1 MAQYFVQTDSDG
13 YITKALAAL
22 TEQDN
27 AADYQLIMI
36 ASQYDNQFAT
46 NFTKWRISELG
57 VPLAP
62 GNLPKATVEEFNQ
75 TLQGYK
81 EQLEA
86 ANQTIADQAK
96 QLSQLSEL
104 VPQVQEMVIQLTQ
117 MQGQTDTTMKQVQ
130 QMLIQLTQA
139 MGQLSAGTTTEEG
152 K

>member
-81 EQLEA
+81 EQLAA

-96 QLSQLSEL
+96 EISDALSAVDQLKALIVQATAAQAKSDATITQLQQL
-104 VPQVQEMVIQLTQ
+104 AAQLTAQ
-117 MQGQTDTTMKQVQ
+117 
-130 QMLIQLTQA
+130 IA
-139 MGQLSAGTTTEEG
+139 QLSAAKGGE
-152 K
+152 

>member
-1 MAQYFVQTDSDG
+1 MAQYFVKTDSDG

-27 AADYQLIMI
+27 VADYQLIMI

-62 GNLPKATVEEFNQ
+62 GNLPKATVDEFNQ

-86 ANQTIADQAK
+86 ANQTISDQTKKINEQQETITDQGTSIDTLTTDNTTLKKMAAGLTMQVA
-96 QLSQLSEL
+96 QL
-104 VPQVQEMVIQLTQ
+104 
-117 MQGQTDTTMKQVQ
+117 
-130 QMLIQLTQA
+130 QA
-139 MGQLSAGTTTEEG
+139 AVTPKEG
-152 K
+152 E